1 MSFGSGRRT
10 RSFLALRSEDAAEH
24 TSRTWS
30 IAATRSAS
38 DGSRSGAGQSVR
50 CTDRSRVRPRQ
61 IISVISGSSGA
72 ASLVVTSNTVCSVS
86 MASASSAQNRERD
99 RRTYQLVNASVN

>member
-1 MSFGSGRRT
+1 M
-10 RSFLALRSEDAAEH
+10 
-24 TSRTWS
+24 
-30 IAATRSAS
+30 
-38 DGSRSGAGQSVR
+38 
-50 CTDRSRVRPRQ
+50 
-61 IISVISGSSGA
+61 ISGSSGA